1 MTVFESLMDKLAEKG
16 TLHFSLLDPD
26 KVTVDKFIELAKGAE
41 KAGSDALMIG
51 GSYGV
56 NESTLDNYIDAVK
69 QEVKLPVILFPGSV
83 AGLSK
88 RADAVLFLS
97 VLNSTDPYYII
108 GAQVQAAVLMAKR
121 FSNLESIPMAY
132 IIVGE
137 GGAVGFASYAKPIP
151 FHMEDVIVAYALAAY
166 YMGFSIV
173 YLEAGSGAR
182 EPVPSSVVAKVK
194 RAVRNK
200 VLMVGGGIRSPEA
213 AYSIALAGAD
223 VVITGTVIEESPAIV
238 LKDIVDAVHRGGQR
252 KLNNSGENANRQ
264 VNVKRNN

>member
-1 MTVFESLMDKLAEKG
+1 MSVFEFLTSKLAEKG
-16 TLHFSLLDPD
+16 ALHFSLLDPD
-26 KVTVDKFIELAKGAE
+26 KVTMDKFIELAKSAE

-56 NESTLDNYIDAVK
+56 NESILDNYIDAIK

-88 RADAVLFLS
+88 KADAVLFLS

-108 GAQVQAAVLMAKR
+108 GAQVQAAVLLAKR
-121 FSNLESIPMAY
+121 YSNIEPIPMAY

-166 YMGFSIV
+166 YMGFSAI

-194 RAVRNK
+194 KAVRNK
-200 VLMVGGGIRSPEA
+200 ILIVGGGIRSPEA

-223 VVITGTVIEESPAIV
+223 VIVTGTVIEESPAVV
-238 LKDIVDAVHRGGQR
+238 LKDIVDAVHRGGLR
-252 KLNNSGENANRQ
+252 KLSNSGNDANTRVNA
-264 VNVKRNN
+264 K